1 MPSVP
6 SLGPAPM
13 SEPASGIVLV
23 GMPASGKSTV
33 GRLVA
38 ERLGRPFLETD
49 ALVAERTG
57 VPIAEYIR
65 LHGEPAARAE
75 ESKAVVAACAV
86 SGAVLSTGGGAV
98 LDPLN
103 RWALWH
109 HGTVAWLDIANDEL
123 LRRLMADDVP
133 RPTLEPYGADRLA
146 AVLADRAPAYRA
158 ADLRLDASAKPEA
171 IAEELISRLRPLR
184 GRRLLDAEVERHH
197 QIGPATGRVV
207 MGVDLAGEAPPGIAI
222 VDRRLLTAAP
232 ELIRSVRMTGC
243 LPVAAGERSKR
254 LRVLERILEW
264 LAAERVERGTPLVA
278 VGGGT
283 IGDLAGT
290 AAALYARGLPLV
302 HVPTTWL
309 AQADSAIGGKVA
321 VDLSGSK
328 NAVGAFWPPV
338 AVVSDVAALRSLPIR
353 LRRDGMAESIKAA
366 IIGDATLWR
375 LLEERGANALRAD
388 ETARYAILE
397 RSARLKLAVCGRDPF
412 ETGERRTL
420 NLGHTV
426 GHALEIESRYRL
438 PHGAAV
444 ALGMRAVAAIASA
457 RGADAELAPRLDVL
471 LDWLGFA
478 LRRPFDPGAVR
489 SAMLGDKKRNAGRQR
504 WILPMEVGR
513 VTEADDV
520 TDAELELGL
529 KTIAA

>member
-1 MPSVP
+1 
-6 SLGPAPM
+6 M
-13 SEPASGIVLV
+13 SEPGSGIVLV

-38 ERLGRPFLETD
+38 ERLGRPFVDTD
-49 ALVAERTG
+49 DLVADRVGTQ
-57 VPIAEYIR
+57 IADYIR

-75 ESKAVVAACAV
+75 ESKAVLAACAAP
-86 SGAVLSTGGGAV
+86 GAVISSGGGAV

-109 HGTVAWLDIANDEL
+109 HGTVAWLDISGDEL
-123 LRRLMADDVP
+123 LRRLATDDVP
-133 RPTLEPYGADRLA
+133 RPTLEPYGTERVAS
-146 AVLADRAPAYRA
+146 VLADRAPAYRA
-158 ADLRLDASAKPEA
+158 ADLRLDASAPPET
-171 IAEELISRLRPLR
+171 IADDLISRLGPLR

-197 QIGPATGRVV
+197 PIGPEAARVV
-207 MGVDLAGEAPPGIAI
+207 MGVDLAGEAPTGVAI
-222 VDRRLLTAAP
+222 VDRRLLTASP
-232 ELIRSVRMTGC
+232 DLVRALRITGC
-243 LPVAAGERSKR
+243 LPVAAGERAKR
-254 LRVLERILEW
+254 VRTLERILEW
-264 LAAERVERGTPLVA
+264 LAAERVERDTPLIA

-338 AVVSDVAALRSLPIR
+338 AVVSDVAALRSLPVR

-366 IIGDATLWR
+366 LIGDVALWR
-375 LLEERGANALRAD
+375 LLEERGANALRTD
-388 ETARYAILE
+388 EPARYAILE
-397 RSARLKLAVCGRDPF
+397 RSARLKLGVCQRDPF

-444 ALGMRAVAAIASA
+444 ALGVRAVAAIAAA
-457 RGADAELAPRLDVL
+457 RGADPELAPRLDVL

-478 LRRPFDPGAVR
+478 LRRPFDSAAVR
-489 SAMLGDKKRNAGRQR
+489 AAMLGDKKRRAGRQR
-504 WILPMEVGR
+504 WILPMEIGR
-513 VTEADDV
+513 VIEADDV

-529 KTIAA
+529 QTIAG